1 MAKKSVVARNEKRK
15 RLVEQYAA
23 KREELLKAG
32 DYEALRKL
40 PRDSSATRVRNRC
53 VLTGRGRGVY
63 EKFGLCR
70 HMFRKLALEGKIPG
84 VKKASW

>member
-1 MAKKSVVARNEKRK
+1 MARKSIIARNEKRK
-15 RLVEQYAA
+15 ELVEKYAA
-23 KREELLKAG
+23 KREELKKAG

-53 VLTGRGRGVY
+53 VLTGRGRGNY

-70 HMFRKLALEGKIPG
+70 NMFRKLALEGKLPG
-84 VKKASW
+84 VRKASW

>member
-1 MAKKSVVARNEKRK
+1 MAKKSVIARNEKRK
-15 RLVEQYAA
+15 KLVEKYAA

-32 DYEALRKL
+32 DYEAFRKL
-40 PRDSSATRVRNRC
+40 PRDSSATRVRTRC

-70 HMFRKLALEGKIPG
+70 QMFRKLALEGKIPG
-84 VKKASW
+84 VRKASW

>member
-15 RLVEQYAA
+15 KLVEKYAA
-23 KREELLKAG
+23 LRAELIKAG

-53 VLTGRGRGVY
+53 VLTGRGRGISAKY
-63 EKFGLCR
+63 GLCR
-70 HMFRKLALEGKIPG
+70 QMFRKYALEGKLPG

>member
-1 MAKKSVVARNEKRK
+1 MAKKSVIARNEKRK
-15 RLVEQYAA
+15 ALVEKYAA
-23 KREELLKAG
+23 KREALKKAG
-32 DYEALRKL
+32 DYAALGKL
-40 PRDSSATRVRNRC
+40 PRNSSSTRVRNRC

-70 HMFRKLALEGKIPG
+70 QMFRKLALEGKLPG

>member
-1 MAKKSVVARNEKRK
+1 MAKKSIIARNEKRK
-15 RLVEQYAA
+15 RLVEKYAA
-23 KREELLKAG
+23 KREALLKAG

-70 HMFRKLALEGKIPG
+70 QMFRKLALEGKLPG

>member
-1 MAKKSVVARNEKRK
+1 MAKKSVIARNEKRK

>member
-1 MAKKSVVARNEKRK
+1 MAKKSVIARNEKR
-15 RLVEQYAA
+15 RVLVERYAA
-23 KREELLKAG
+23 KREELKKAG

-40 PRDSSATRVRNRC
+40 PRNSSSSRVRNRC

-70 HMFRKLALEGKIPG
+70 QMFRKLALEGKLPG
-84 VKKASW
+84 VRKASW

>member
-15 RLVEQYAA
+15 KLVEKYAA
-23 KREELLKAG
+23 LRAELIEAG

-40 PRDSSATRVRNRC
+40 PRDSSPTRVRSRC
-53 VLTGRGRGVY
+53 VLTGRGRGINS
-63 EKFGLCR
+63 KFGLCR
-70 HMFRKLALEGKIPG
+70 QMFRKFALEGKLPG

>member
-1 MAKKSVVARNEKRK
+1 MARKSIIARNERRK
-15 RLVEQYAA
+15 ELVDKYAA
-23 KREELLKAG
+23 KREELKKAG

-40 PRDSSATRVRNRC
+40 PRDSSATRVRSRC
-53 VLTGRGRGVY
+53 VLTGRGRGTY

-70 HMFRKLALEGKIPG
+70 QMFRKLALEGKLPG

>member
-1 MAKKSVVARNEKRK
+1 MAKKGVISRNEKRK
-15 RLVEQYAA
+15 KLVEKYAA

-40 PRDSSATRVRNRC
+40 PRDSSATRVRTRC

-70 HMFRKLALEGKIPG
+70 QMFRKLALEGKIPG
-84 VKKASW
+84 VRKASW

>member
-1 MAKKSVVARNEKRK
+1 MAKKSVIARNEKRK
-15 RLVEQYAA
+15 KLVEKYAA

-40 PRDSSATRVRNRC
+40 PRDSSATRVRTRC

-70 HMFRKLALEGKIPG
+70 QMFRKLALEGKIPG

>member
-1 MAKKSVVARNEKRK
+1 MARKSIIARNEKRK
-15 RLVEQYAA
+15 KLVEKYAA

-40 PRDSSATRVRNRC
+40 PRDSSATRVRTRC

-70 HMFRKLALEGKIPG
+70 QMFRKLALEGKIPG
-84 VKKASW
+84 VRKASW

>member
-1 MAKKSVVARNEKRK
+1 MAKKSVVARNEKR
-15 RLVEQYAA
+15 RALVEKYAA
-23 KREELLKAG
+23 KREELKKAG

-40 PRDSSATRVRNRC
+40 PRDSSSTRIRNRC

-63 EKFGLCR
+63 EKYGLCR
-70 HMFRKLALEGKIPG
+70 QMFRQLALEGKLPG

>member
-1 MAKKSVVARNEKRK
+1 MARKSIIARNEKRK
-15 RLVEQYAA
+15 KLVEKYAA

-40 PRDSSATRVRNRC
+40 PRDSSATRVRTRC

-70 HMFRKLALEGKIPG
+70 QMFRKLALEGKIPG
-84 VKKASW
+84 VRQASW